1 MSSYTFSYQFYQHW
15 THTPEPV
22 RTAIIQ
28 ELTDI
33 TDLLQTDTPFE
44 SFIFSTHDLD
54 AHLDALYHAHELQLE
69 HELQQEEEPVKASHT
84 DPHTEKMSSSDVET
98 VVDNAL
104 DSALDNIKA
113 PAVESDVPKDT
124 PKKDI
129 TDHTLTILH
138 HSDGGEVNS
147 TEIDGTEIDSTDT
160 DDTLIVDSIQVMNTP
175 EQGATTDLLPVKY
188 KLNTDKQAFIHE
200 LEMRIDDQLTEQ
212 MLHISEELKS
222 WLRTEINSQLA
233 SKDLTADKTDNSP

>member
-69 HELQQEEEPVKASHT
+69 EEPVKASHT

-124 PKKDI
+124 PKEDM

-147 TEIDGTEIDSTDT
+147 TEINSTEIDSTDT